1 MRHWCHP
8 LASGFN
14 KLETLWVHMG
24 TMTENKSWEE
34 TVLAEIRV
42 RVCIS
47 WSKSLGLGL
56 IGTPELGTM
65 R

>member
-8 LASGFN
+8 LGSGFN

-24 TMTENKSWEE
+24 TMTGNKSWEE

-42 RVCIS
+42 RRMYGPE
-47 WSKSLGLGL
+47 LDL
-56 IGTPELGTM
+56 IGSPELGTM